1 MANHYTMHQYL
12 AILNKHNLVIDK
24 SIEDTMHEVTHVSC
38 NSKEVVPGTI
48 FICKG
53 IHFKEE
59 YLHEAITLGAIC
71 YISEVKYD
79 INAPC
84 IIVKDVRVSMSY
96 LSDLYYQSAWQRL
109 KLVGITGTK
118 GKSTTSYFVKYIL
131 DTYLKALDKKQSGI
145 ISTIHT
151 FDGDKE
157 YESHITTPESIDL
170 HKLFKTAVDNEIKYM
185 TMEVSSQALKYHRVL
200 GVTFDIGVFLN
211 IGYDHISEFEHP
223 NFEDYLNSKLK
234 LFEQSKVGILNL
246 NTDYLEKV
254 LEASKHC
261 PNVYTFGVDTPEADV
276 YGYNIRKQGRE
287 IVFTTKTKSY
297 TKDFIIGIAGSFN
310 VDNALA
316 AIAICEQ
323 LEVPVE
329 YIYEGLKNARVSGR
343 MEVYESIDQRV
354 VCIVDY
360 AHNGLS
366 FEKLFESVQEEYPDH
381 HRTIVFGC
389 PGDKAFERRK
399 DLGEIAG
406 KYADTIYLTEDDPGE
421 EEIIDICQEI
431 GGHITGQGNTFT
443 IILDR
448 EKAIEK
454 AVMECTDKTVIL
466 IAGKGNDNTQRRGR
480 QYVEMPTDADYALKI
495 LDKYNEK

>member
-1 MANHYTMHQYL
+1 MANHYTIQQYL
-12 AILNKHNLVIDK
+12 TILNKHNLVIDK
-24 SIEDTMHEVTHVSC
+24 SIEDTTHKVTHVSC
-38 NSKEVVPGTI
+38 NSKEVIPGTI

-53 IHFKEE
+53 IHFKAE
-59 YLHEAITLGAIC
+59 YLHEAIKLGAIC

-79 INAPC
+79 IDAPC
-84 IIVKDVRVSMSY
+84 IIVNDVRVSMSY
-96 LSDLYYQSAWQRL
+96 LSDLYYQSAWQKL
-109 KLVGITGTK
+109 KLIGITGTK

-131 DTYLKALDKKQSGI
+131 DTYLKAEEQKQSGI

-200 GVTFDIGVFLN
+200 GITFDIGLFLN

-254 LEASKHC
+254 LEASKQC
-261 PNVYTFGVDTPEADV
+261 PNVCTFGVDTPEADV
-276 YGYNIRKQGRE
+276 YAYNIRKHKGE
-287 IVFTTKTKSY
+287 IIFTVKTKSY
-297 TKDFIIGIAGSFN
+297 SKDFVIGIPGLFN

-323 LEVPVE
+323 LEIPVE
-329 YIYEGLKNARVSGR
+329 YVFEGLKKARVSGR
-343 MEVYESIDQRV
+343 MEVYESIDQKV

-366 FEKLFESVQEEYPDH
+366 FEKLFESVQEEYPDYH
-381 HRTIVFGC
+381 KTIVFGC

-406 KYADTIYLTEDDPGE
+406 KCADTIYLTEDDPGE
-421 EEIIDICQEI
+421 EKIIDICQEI
-431 GGHITGQGNTFT
+431 GGHITGQNNTYT

-448 EKAIEK
+448 EEAIEK
-454 AVMECTDKTVIL
+454 AVLECTHKTVVL

-480 QYVEMPTDADYALKI
+480 QYVEMPTDAEYALKI
-495 LDKYNEK
+495 LDKYNQK